1 MSTYTKARKERIL
14 VIAIESQTQRL
25 LKSIFGASGYQVL
38 LAVDVST
45 AIQMHAVHPPQLV
58 VLDLDFRELSGRDAI
73 IETRSWLDVPVVAL
87 SGLNTEADLIAAL
100 DLGADDYVE
109 KPFRTGEL
117 LARVR
122 SVLRRGLKARGE
134 QAIYQLGDLE
144 VDILAHVVTRSGEPI
159 RLAPTEFEILS
170 LLVRNV
176 GRVVPYQ
183 RFLEPENGKH
193 CCASKRALGTAIWAL
208 RQKIEDDPHNPRI
221 VVNEEGFGY
230 RLVKASA
237 RAGRVNH
244 SKRGQP

>member
-1 MSTYTKARKERIL
+1 MSTYTKAHKDRIL
-14 VIAIESQTQRL
+14 VIAVEPQTQRL
-25 LKSIFGASGYQVL
+25 LKLIFSASGYQVL

-45 AIQMHAVHPPQLV
+45 AIQMHATHPPQLV
-58 VLDLDFRELSGRDAI
+58 VLDLDLRELSGCDAI
-73 IETRSWLDVPVVAL
+73 IETRRWSDVPVVAL
-87 SGLNTEADLIAAL
+87 SSRHAEADLIAAL

-109 KPFRTGEL
+109 KPFRSGEL

-122 SVLRRGLKARGE
+122 SVLRRGLKAKGE
-134 QAIYQLGDLE
+134 KAVYQYGTLE
-144 VDILAHVVTRSGEPI
+144 VDILDHVVTRCGEPI
-159 RLAPTEFEILS
+159 RLAPTEFEILA

-193 CCASKRALGTAIWAL
+193 FCANKRALGTAIWAL

-237 RAGRVNH
+237 RAVRVKT

>member
-1 MSTYTKARKERIL
+1 MSTYTKARKDRIL

-25 LKSIFGASGYQVL
+25 LKSILGASGYQVL

-58 VLDLDFRELSGRDAI
+58 VLDLDLRELSGRDAI
-73 IETRSWLDVPVVAL
+73 IETRRWLDVPVVAL
-87 SGLNTEADLIAAL
+87 SGLHTEADLIAAL

-144 VDILAHVVTRSGEPI
+144 VDILAHVVTRSGETI
-159 RLAPTEFEILS
+159 RLAPTEFEILA

-183 RFLEPENGKH
+183 RFLEPQNGKH
-193 CCASKRALGTAIWAL
+193 CCANKQALLTTIWAL
-208 RQKIEDDPHNPRI
+208 RQKIEDDPHNPRL

-230 RLVKASA
+230 RLVKDSD
-237 RAGRVNH
+237 RAVRVKT
-244 SKRGQP
+244 SMRGQS

>member
-1 MSTYTKARKERIL
+1 MSTYTKARKDRIL

-25 LKSIFGASGYQVL
+25 LKSILGASGYQVL

-58 VLDLDFRELSGRDAI
+58 VLDLDLRELSGRDAI
-73 IETRSWLDVPVVAL
+73 IETRRWLDVPVVAL
-87 SGLNTEADLIAAL
+87 SGLHTEADLIAAL

-144 VDILAHVVTRSGEPI
+144 VDILAHVVTRSGETI
-159 RLAPTEFEILS
+159 RLAPTEFEILA

-193 CCASKRALGTAIWAL
+193 CCANKRALGTAIWAL

-221 VVNEEGFGY
+221 VANEEGFGY

-237 RAGRVNH
+237 RAVRVKT

>member
-1 MSTYTKARKERIL
+1 MSTYTKARKDRIL
-14 VIAIESQTQRL
+14 VIAIELQTQRL
-25 LKSIFGASGYQVL
+25 LNSILGASGYQVL

-58 VLDLDFRELSGRDAI
+58 VLDLDLRDLSGRDAI
-73 IETRSWLDVPVVAL
+73 IETRRWLDVPVVAL
-87 SGLNTEADLIAAL
+87 SGRHAEADLIAAL

-122 SVLRRGLKARGE
+122 SVLRRGLKAKGE
-134 QAIYQLGDLE
+134 QAVYQFGTLE
-144 VDILAHVVTRSGEPI
+144 VDILAHVVKRRGEPI
-159 RLAPTEFEILS
+159 KLAPTEFEILA

-183 RFLEPENGKH
+183 RFLEPQNGRR
-193 CCASKRALGTAIWAL
+193 CCANKQALLTTIWAL
-208 RQKIEDDPHNPRI
+208 RQKIEDDPHNPRL

-230 RLVKASA
+230 RLVKGSD
-237 RAGRVNH
+237 RAVRVKT
-244 SKRGQP
+244 SMRGQS

>member
-1 MSTYTKARKERIL
+1 MSTHTKAHKDRIL
-14 VIAIESQTQRL
+14 VIAVESQTQRL

-58 VLDLDFRELSGRDAI
+58 ILDLDLRDLSGPDAI
-73 IETRSWLDVPVVAL
+73 SETHRWLDVPVVAL
-87 SGLNTEADLIAAL
+87 SSRDTEADLIAAL
-100 DLGADDYVE
+100 DLGADDYVG
-109 KPFRTGEL
+109 KPFRSGEL

-122 SVLRRGLKARGE
+122 AVLRRGLKAKGE
-134 QAIYQLGDLE
+134 QAVYQFEALE
-144 VDILAHVVTRSGEPI
+144 VDILAHVVTRWGEPI
-159 RLAPTEFEILS
+159 RLAPTEFEILA

-183 RFLEPENGKH
+183 RFLEPENGKP
-193 CCASKRALGTAIWAL
+193 CCANKSALGTAIWAL
-208 RQKIEDDPHNPRI
+208 RQKIEDDPHNPKI

-237 RAGRVNH
+237 YAVPVKT
-244 SKRGQP
+244 SKRG